1 MSKVIEIAAVTLGGL
16 SLFAVCFLGFAV
28 LSGTPL
34 HQVALVGHLFE
45 PPELGMPLTTEGPR
59 ETQERSEP
67 RPENDVISSSLGVM
81 GTWNLPSPYTQD
93 ELRGLTDE
101 LKGKLTV
108 LEMREQHLDERE
120 QQLQEEADTIAE
132 RFESLERLRADLEAF
147 QRELELRELEVI
159 RDEKTTRDQATAQW
173 RDVALILVD
182 LDEDVAGQR
191 LVEYPPEQAAAILR
205 AMTPDQASTVLN
217 AVDPARWKDYVDAYT
232 KLRDG
237 K

>member
-1 MSKVIEIAAVTLGGL
+1 MSKVIETAAVILGGM
-16 SLFAVCFLGFAV
+16 SLFAVCFLGFAL

-34 HQVALVGHLFE
+34 HQVAVIGNLFE
-45 PPELGMPLTTEGPR
+45 PPEIPTPGPTEAPAETEAGR
-59 ETQERSEP
+59 EQ
-67 RPENDVISSSLGVM
+67 RPENEVISSSVGVM
-81 GTWNLPSPYTQD
+81 GTWNLPSPYTHE

-108 LEMREQHLDERE
+108 LEMREGHLDERE
-120 QQLQEEADTIAE
+120 QQLDEQTDTIAE
-132 RFESLERLRADLEAF
+132 HFESLERLRAELENF
-147 QRELELRELEVI
+147 QRELELRELEVV
-159 RDEKTTRDQATAQW
+159 RDEQTTRDQTTAQW
-173 RDVALILVD
+173 RDVALILAD

-205 AMTPDQASTVLN
+205 AMTPEQASTVLN